1 MELPA
6 PPVNPRG
13 RPRRTHFLFPFR
25 APANRSP
32 QKFLSLLTGSRE
44 AAPERPAEHLRGAPG
59 LDVVGRE
66 QRARALG
73 LDLNPAGSSTP
84 VGPVLGSRL
93 GPGRPGAPSLLPG
106 PILPLFLP
114 ARPGPPSRL
123 AGSSPPL
130 PSFLPSLP
138 ARPGSPPPLIQ
149 VLRRG
154 GGPVLSRQLAMEV
167 EEAFQAVGE
176 MGLYQ
181 MYLCF
186 LLAVLLQV
194 SPGSPRPTGRSWQGL
209 QVPRESGAGGV
220 GRPALAGQPLS
231 SPSLSPQH

>member
-1 MELPA
+1 MI
-6 PPVNPRG
+6 
-13 RPRRTHFLFPFR
+13 
-25 APANRSP
+25 
-32 QKFLSLLTGSRE
+32 
-44 AAPERPAEHLRGAPG
+44 
-59 LDVVGRE
+59 GRE

-114 ARPGPPSRL
+114 ARPGPPSGL
-123 AGSSPPL
+123 AGSSPL
-130 PSFLPSLP
+130 SSFPPSLP
-138 ARPGSPPPLIQ
+138 ARPGSRPPLIQ
-149 VLRRG
+149 VLRRS
-154 GGPVLSRQLAMEV
+154 GGPVLSRQSAMEV

-194 SPGSPRPTGRSWQGL
+194 SPRLPTAHRPTGRSWLGL

-231 SPSLSPQH
+231 SPSLSPRALTYKRLS